1 MRAAWYEKNGAA
13 RDVLRVGELPDPTP
27 GPGEVLVRMHTSG
40 VNPSDV
46 KSRLRR
52 PLNAPFIIPHSD
64 GGGIIQSVGAG
75 VSNKRIGQ
83 RVWIWNGQWQR
94 PMGTASELICL
105 PQAQAVELP
114 EAIDFHAAACL
125 GIPALTALQAI
136 RLAGPLEGKTVV
148 VIGAGNSVGHYVA
161 QLAVQRG
168 ATVIA
173 TAGAEARKAH
183 ALNAGASHVID
194 YKREPVAARIKELNG
209 GQGADVIIDMDFSS
223 TAALISGGAL
233 RSHGSLITYG
243 SNSTEQVLVDQRIM
257 IWESLA
263 IKAFLIYDLTPVDR
277 STILVEMT
285 DLLRAKQLKH
295 AIGSVCPLEDIATAH
310 ELVEGGTAVGNVLVS
325 LQ

>member
-13 RDVLRVGELPDPTP
+13 RDVLRVGELPDPRP
-27 GPGEVLVRMHTSG
+27 APGEVLVKMYSSG

-52 PLNAPFIIPHSD
+52 PLPGPFVIPHND
-64 GGGIIQSVGAG
+64 GGGIIKAVGAG
-75 VSNKRIGQ
+75 VSDKRIGQ

-94 PMGTASELICL
+94 PMGTACEFICL
-105 PQAQAVELP
+105 PETQAVELP
-114 EAIDFHAAACL
+114 DVIDFQAAACL

-136 RLAGPLEGKTVV
+136 RLAGTLDGKTVV
-148 VIGAGNSVGHYVA
+148 VIGAGNSVGHYVT

-183 ALNAGASHVID
+183 AVSAGASHVID
-194 YKREPVAARIKELNG
+194 YKREPVAARIKELTG
-209 GQGADVIIDMDFSS
+209 GQGADIIIDMDFST
-223 TAALISGGAL
+223 TAVLISQGAL

-243 SNSTEQVLVDQRIM
+243 SNSTDPVLVDQRVM
-257 IWESLA
+257 MWESLA

-277 STILVEMT
+277 SSIIIEMT
-285 DLLRAKQLKH
+285 DFLRANKLKH
-295 AIGSVCPLEDIATAH
+295 AIGPVCDLADIATAH
-310 ELVEGGTAVGNVLVS
+310 ELVESGSVVGNVLVS
-325 LQ
+325 L